1 MDIYIHVMCRLQVPK
16 SAQEF
21 SVPSTFIWP
30 KEAWA
35 EKFSAVV
42 VQLQALA
49 LLGQLCMLACLQ
61 GNLHVKI

>member
-1 MDIYIHVMCRLQVPK
+1 MCHLQVPK

-21 SVPSTFIWP
+21 SIPSTFYWR
-30 KEAWA
+30 KEACA

-42 VQLQALA
+42 VQQQALA
-49 LLGQLCMLACLQ
+49 LLCHLCMLACLQ